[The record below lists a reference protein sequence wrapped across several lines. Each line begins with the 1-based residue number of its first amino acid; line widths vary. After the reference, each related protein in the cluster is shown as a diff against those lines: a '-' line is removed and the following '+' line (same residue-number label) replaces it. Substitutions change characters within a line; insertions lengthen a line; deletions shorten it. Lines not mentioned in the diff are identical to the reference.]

1 MDKGKAREIPEDR
14 AKTDMEREWEAANG
28 LVDEFDEEACTQR
41 VLPMESKNISI
52 YKEDIETAYLEIV
65 NLYNTN
71 GLAIFKS
78 YSRPN
83 ENNNDPFRPE
93 NIKGIE
99 NPYEP
104 LTTLPFQNAQPTI
117 MQSYSQNDYIHSL
130 LPISQSI
137 QTPIDSSYVY
147 PTNLPISFPYYSN
160 SSVQLNNC
168 PPTQNSYS
176 FTPYLANAN
185 SYS

>member
-1 MDKGKAREIPEDR
+1 
-14 AKTDMEREWEAANG
+14 
-28 LVDEFDEEACTQR
+28 
-41 VLPMESKNISI
+41 MESKNISI

-83 ENNNDPFRPE
+83 ENNNDPFRPVE
-93 NIKGIE
+93 LNNYKRNIKGIE

-117 MQSYSQNDYIHSL
+117 MQSYSQMIISTLYYPFHNQYK
-130 LPISQSI
+130 LP
-137 QTPIDSSYVY
+137 
-147 PTNLPISFPYYSN
+147 
-160 SSVQLNNC
+160 
-168 PPTQNSYS
+168 
-176 FTPYLANAN
+176 
-185 SYS
+185 